1 MELHEIMQKKFG
13 ALDKEALRIV
23 IMALSPCSDGIEW
36 FDENFDGDFSKATMG
51 YLSWFAAPF
60 LKGANLEGANLEEAY
75 LKGANLEEAYLKG
88 ANLEGANHD
97 GYTIW
102 PKGFDPLAHGAK
114 E

>member
-60 LKGANLEGANLEEAY
+60 LKGANLEGAN
-75 LKGANLEEAYLKG
+75 
-88 ANLEGANHD
+88 HD